1 MSSARPEV
9 WYETASGGSYRLG
22 GGTALYAIDA
32 HGWERSASGLAI
44 TADGRSMKGQLA
56 MGAGCSRADLDEMLA
71 LAWADMDAGTPGA
84 LRVGE
89 WRLRCYMLKLE
100 PSVVTPSNALWDVT
114 LYAPDPMWT
123 REATTQLLLGS
134 GTAVSA
140 ETVDHPHDYPFDY
153 GANVAAGATLDVPG
167 PLPCDL
173 RVTFYGY
180 AVSPYVRVAGNTY
193 QVNVTVP
200 EGARLTIDPTR
211 KTSMA
216 GDAIQLVGRYGDVQD
231 VFSKR
236 LRGAEGSGSYVFERV
251 PPGKQAVTWPQA
263 MGVDLTVIE
272 RRGSLPWTSF

>member
-1 MSSARPEV
+1 M
-9 WYETASGGSYRLG
+9 
-22 GGTALYAIDA
+22 
-32 HGWERSASGLAI
+32 RSATYA
-44 TADGRSMKGQLA
+44 TADGTTYEVGGGSGLLLVSSDSQGWEF
-56 MGAGCSRADLDEMLA
+56 GAGGLGFTRKARDIIAELTAIGTDAMARCDRMLERCAADLE
-71 LAWADMDAGTPGA
+71 AGTPGT
-84 LRVGE
+84 LTVGE
-89 WRLRCYMLKLE
+89 WSLACYLRRG
-100 PSVVTPSNALWDVT
+100 TPKGLTSGWQGWDVD

-123 REATTQLLLGS
+123 RETTTSLLPGS

-140 ETVDHPHDYPFDY
+140 ETVDLPHDYPFDY
-153 GANVAAGATLDVPG
+153 GASVAAGATLVVPG

-211 KTSMA
+211 KASMA
-216 GDAIQLVGRYGDVQD
+216 GDAIRLVGRYGDVQD

-251 PPGKQAVTWPQA
+251 PPGDQAVTWPQA
-263 MGVDLTVIE
+263 IGVDLTVIE